1 MLNVDTS
8 TNTVQATGLFTATNK
23 STLGGAANEVQVLI
37 KGNASQSVDILQVQ
51 NSGGTNLIRVQS
63 TGEMIFENG
72 ARHAKKIVL
81 SAEYAGSVLDPG
93 SGASNTG
100 TMTSSLDLTNR
111 MNYYKWTTASG
122 TNQNYDVVAQ
132 VPIPSDF
139 SAWGTNPLAIT
150 TYTTNTTN
158 GTITLEAR
166 DSSNTVQCNFVSVT
180 PGSTS
185 TWATNNSACTLAA
198 GTYTAGD
205 YMTLRIRMQS
215 GTSGDTRIGN
225 IVLNYLSKY

>member
-1 MLNVDTS
+1 M
-8 TNTVQATGLFTATNK
+8 
-23 STLGGAANEVQVLI
+23 
-37 KGNASQSVDILQVQ
+37 
-51 NSGGTNLIRVQS
+51 
-63 TGEMIFENG
+63 
-72 ARHAKKIVL
+72 
-81 SAEYAGSVLDPG
+81 
-93 SGASNTG
+93 
-100 TMTSSLDLTNR
+100 
-111 MNYYKWTTASG
+111 
-122 TNQNYDVVAQ
+122 
-132 VPIPSDF
+132 
-139 SAWGTNPLAIT
+139 AIS

-158 GTITLEAR
+158 GTVTLEAR

-185 TWATNNSACTLAA
+185 TWATNNTACTLAA